1 MTKLISNPYRTIY
14 ISPPGDTLSDVLEE
28 REIKINDFADRV
40 GESEATIGK
49 IIDGQAAITTEIALK
64 FEEVL
69 GVSASFWNN
78 RERNYREALV
88 KQKQAESQAYIPDEF
103 EAITVFAFL
112 EALRRLENPLPSE
125 LKSKI
130 KQLSQ
135 TLLTDTKH
143 ALSGLSFL
151 AEDDSIKNLYWQ
163 VRQEINQQYQIQEA
177 GPETEKPE
185 TEKEYTEAL
194 SELIATL
201 IDIVDS
207 PNPQEEVKEF
217 APDLDE
223 LSESL
228 FNLVL
233 V

>member
-1 MTKLISNPYRTIY
+1 MTNVIFNPYRTIY
-14 ISPPGDTLSDVLEE
+14 ISPPGDTLANALEE
-28 REIKINDFADRV
+28 QELTEKDFAVRL
-40 GESEATIGK
+40 GESEATVK
-49 IIDGQAAITTEIALK
+49 EIIDGKAAITTEIASKL
-64 FEEVL
+64 EAVL
-69 GVSASFWNN
+69 DIPATFWNN
-78 RERNYREALV
+78 RERNYREALA
-88 KQKQAESQAYIPDEF
+88 KQAELRPYIPDEF
-103 EAITVFAFL
+103 EAITIFAFL
-112 EALRRLENPLPSE
+112 EALRRLENPLPCE

-130 KQLSQ
+130 KQWGQ
-135 TLLTDTKH
+135 ALLTDTKN
-143 ALSGLSFL
+143 ALSGISIL
-151 AEDDSIKNLYWQ
+151 AKDDSLKGLYWQ

-177 GPETEKPE
+177 GSE
-185 TEKEYTEAL
+185 TEKEDTEAL
-194 SELIATL
+194 CELVSTL